1 MLVQVLTKVLTMSAP
16 SFFSFSNLAK
26 ISTGRTPVL
35 KGLLPPIGTTMAL
48 LATALIISGGWWLM
62 AGASASAAL
71 FLPFYAKTVAIVCG
85 MTLLNFIFQRDIQH
99 AMHSCRPI
107 EDEFEYDSENP
118 TKPIKLV
125 ADLVEQLNHYFRQKY
140 GDKHVDMPV
149 PRLATFKHAHFE
161 METVLGMS
169 PWHSEIMFSDGVFNF
184 HHTQMNQR
192 MLAAQIAKEL
202 AKIYMR
208 RGSSH
213 IIVRMGT
220 DMLNT
225 LESLQSANSF
235 FKVLGVLT
243 WPLQFLFLAE
253 RSLKRSYEYEAS
265 KVVVELGR
273 GTDLYRYLDKDPCPT
288 LTKKPDLATI
298 TQNRD
303 NIKRPSYNGPL
314 KFLLAPM
321 HKWIVDNLELPS
333 DHHGHNI
340 IFVAVSGL
348 IREGIFHVNELY
360 SSSPR
365 GTRLKEFI
373 LSELQKRDGVK
384 ANLDEHDAGDIV
396 VNDIFKADASK
407 CYKPIALDGNGFSK
421 HDGHG
426 HHHHGC
432 SDESSREQ
440 ALSLSGDNVV
450 AFRQKD
456 SAGESEKQSEID
468 EVGNKSKQRQ
478 GKNR

>member
-1 MLVQVLTKVLTMSAP
+1 MSAP

-26 ISTGRTPVL
+26 ISTGRAPML

-62 AGASASAAL
+62 AGVSASAAL
-71 FLPFYAKTVAIVCG
+71 FLPFYVKTFAVVCG

-107 EDEFEYDSENP
+107 EDKFVYDPENP

-125 ADLVEQLNHYFRQKY
+125 ADLVEQLNNYFRHKY
-140 GDKHVDMPV
+140 GDKHVDMPM

-225 LESLQSANSF
+225 LESLQNANSF

-265 KVVVELGR
+265 QIVVELGR

-298 TQNRD
+298 AKNRED
-303 NIKRPSYNGPL
+303 KKRPPYNGTL

-333 DHHGHNI
+333 DHHDHNI
-340 IFVAVSGL
+340 VFVAMFGFVRKMTFYL
-348 IREGIFHVNELY
+348 REVN
-360 SSSPR
+360 SPFPR
-365 GTRLKEFI
+365 STRLKEFI
-373 LSELQKRDGVK
+373 LSELQERDGVK
-384 ANLDEHDAGDIV
+384 AKLDEHDAEDIA
-396 VNDIFKADASK
+396 VNEEFKAEASK

-421 HDGHG
+421 HGGHG
-426 HHHHGC
+426 HHHHHHHGEP
-432 SDESSREQ
+432 DENTREQ

-456 SAGESEKQSEID
+456 SAGESEKQSGTDVEHQQQHKQKS
-468 EVGNKSKQRQ
+468 VGGTKKR
-478 GKNR
+478 